1 MDNKQKSNSYTLDSG
16 CHPLVDTYAPQPV
29 HSPGVGGAIIGC

>member
-1 MDNKQKSNSYTLDSG
+1 MDNKQKSSYTLAPG

-29 HSPGVGGAIIGC
+29 HSPGVGGPIIGC